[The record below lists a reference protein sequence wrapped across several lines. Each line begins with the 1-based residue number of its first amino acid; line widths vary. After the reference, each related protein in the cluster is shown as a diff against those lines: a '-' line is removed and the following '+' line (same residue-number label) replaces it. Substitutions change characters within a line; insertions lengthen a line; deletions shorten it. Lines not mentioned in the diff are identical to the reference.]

1 MAEFMTKK
9 LCQRVKGIFCLSL
22 FVFSCYA
29 CQTTRDNDG
38 KNIFYDDMVK
48 CTRLVDLFEGAD
60 YEVIPLEVDS
70 IAIPV
75 VGMKFFAHQDYFLI
89 GDNQYARTIFL
100 YDSNGKFL
108 HAIGSRGKGP
118 DEYSELVDFSVW
130 HDTISVADVGS
141 SGDCFLYYG
150 LDGNFLGKT
159 EVSEKVISFAR
170 NQKGEYIINSGRN
183 AFQSNWQITRYTSD
197 LKILEQCWK
206 LDENENNIP
215 VFEHNFNHS
224 DNGVFFHEAFNNQLH
239 KLVDNQFEPSYKL
252 VFDDKNDFTG
262 VRTGNFMAEM
272 ESMYK
277 EGFYPLNDYL
287 ENDSFVFLSLDYVK
301 DLKNEK
307 QVLAVFNK
315 NLGKGKVF
323 VMPPST
329 IFMGNL
335 KDNALY
341 LMAEGE
347 FVGEQFPN
355 LVRAKETDIFIIKV
369 ML

>member
-1 MAEFMTKK
+1 MTEFIANKMYQ
-9 LCQRVKGIFCLSL
+9 LVKSICCLL
-22 FVFSCYA
+22 LLVFSCYA
-29 CQTTRDNDG
+29 CQTTRNDDG
-38 KNIFYDDMVK
+38 KTIFYDDMAK
-48 CTRLVDLFEGAD
+48 CTRLVDLFEDAN

-89 GDNQYARTIFL
+89 GDNQYAHTIFL

-118 DEYSELVDFSVW
+118 NEYSELVDFSVW

-141 SGDCFLYYG
+141 SGGCFLYYG
-150 LDGNFLGKT
+150 LDGSFLGKT
-159 EVSEKVISFAR
+159 EVSEKVVSFGR
-170 NQKGEYIINSGRN
+170 NQEGEYIINSGRN

-197 LKILEQCWK
+197 LKVLEQCWK
-206 LDENENNIP
+206 LDEKENNIP

-252 VFDDKNDFTG
+252 VFDDKNDFTS

-272 ESMYK
+272 EELYK
-277 EGFYPLNDYL
+277 KGFYLLNGYL
-287 ENDSFVFLSLDYVK
+287 ENDSFVFLSLDYME
-301 DLKNEK
+301 DSKNEK
-307 QVLAVFNK
+307 QVLGVYNK
-315 NLGKGKVF
+315 NLGKGRVF
-323 VMPPST
+323 EMPPST
-329 IFMGNL
+329 MLMGNL

-341 LMAEGE
+341 LMVADD
-347 FVGEQFPN
+347 FVNEQLPN
-355 LVRAKETDIFIIKV
+355 LVQTEETDVFIIKV

>member
-1 MAEFMTKK
+1 MPNRK
-9 LCQRVKGIFCLSL
+9 I
-22 FVFSCYA
+22 
-29 CQTTRDNDG
+29 N
-38 KNIFYDDMVK
+38 
-48 CTRLVDLFEGAD
+48 
-60 YEVIPLEVDS
+60 
-70 IAIPV
+70 
-75 VGMKFFAHQDYFLI
+75 
-89 GDNQYARTIFL
+89 
-100 YDSNGKFL
+100 KFL

-118 DEYSELVDFSVW
+118 NEYSELVDFSVW

-197 LKILEQCWK
+197 LKVLEQCWK

-239 KLVDNQFEPSYKL
+239 KLVYNQFEPSYKL

-277 EGFYPLNDYL
+277 EGFYPLNGYL

-307 QVLAVFNK
+307 QVLGVFNK